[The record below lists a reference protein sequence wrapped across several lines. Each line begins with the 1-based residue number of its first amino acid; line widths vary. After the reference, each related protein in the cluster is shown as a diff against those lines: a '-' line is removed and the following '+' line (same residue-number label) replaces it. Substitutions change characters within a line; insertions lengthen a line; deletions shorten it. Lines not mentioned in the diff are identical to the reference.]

1 MARLEGK
8 VAIVTGASKGIG
20 AAIAEKLAE
29 EGAATV
35 VNYATSDS
43 DAQNL
48 VLRIKVRGGRATA
61 VKADVSKLA
70 LFDSAVK
77 EFGKVH
83 VLVNNAGVF
92 EFRPLSAADENH
104 FDRQFNGNVK
114 GLYFAAHCG
123 GSIVN
128 ISSVISLCRVQMD
141 RCIAPPRRRLTPL
154 LKAWRRNLVRKR
166 LW

>member
-1 MARLEGK
+1 MATLDGK

-48 VLRIKVRGGRATA
+48 VSRIKVRGGRATA

-70 LFDSAVK
+70 DIQQLFDSAVK

-92 EFRPLSAADENH
+92 EFRPLSAVDANH

-128 ISSVISLCRVQMD
+128 ISSVVSLCRVQMD

-154 LKAWRRNLVRKR
+154 LKA
-166 LW
+166 